1 MLSSQ
6 LQLLEGSGSSLHVH
20 SGSHTHMCKGTF
32 PSVRLKLAS
41 LFRLKAAVYLLFLC
55 FQLL

>member
-6 LQLLEGSGSSLHVH
+6 LQLLEGRCSSLHVH
-20 SGSHTHMCKGTF
+20 SGSQTHMRKGTF

-41 LFRLKAAVYLLFLC
+41 LF
-55 FQLL
+55 